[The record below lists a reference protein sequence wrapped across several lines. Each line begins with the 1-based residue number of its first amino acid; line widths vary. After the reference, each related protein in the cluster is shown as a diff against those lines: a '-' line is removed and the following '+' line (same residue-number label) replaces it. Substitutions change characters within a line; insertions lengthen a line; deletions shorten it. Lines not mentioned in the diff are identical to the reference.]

1 MAGVG
6 GPIFDSARRAELA
19 AAFLEGGEHY
29 DKVRPGYPQE
39 SLDWLAGGAAE
50 IHEAVD
56 VGAGTGKYTQL
67 LAARGWRVTAVDPSA
82 DMLGQ
87 LRRNIPD
94 VATLLGTA
102 EDAGLGEDS
111 MDLAVAA
118 QAWHWCDPL
127 AASTELARVLRPGGV
142 LGLVWNQLDVGIPWV
157 HRLARIMH
165 AGDVHKPDFRPH
177 VGPEFRQLTL
187 HETRWQHLVTPE
199 ELLGLAK
206 SRSYYLNANDATRAK
221 VLGNLQWYLFEHLGR
236 VPGEELAL
244 PYSCQT
250 WRAYAQPARPG
261 DTFGPSLDRPPS
273 RS

>member
-1 MAGVG
+1 MAGAG
-6 GPIFDSARRAELA
+6 GPVFDSARRVEMAG
-19 AAFLEGGEHY
+19 AFQEGGEHY

-39 SLDWLAGGAAE
+39 SLDWLAGGTGE
-50 IHEAVD
+50 IHDALD

-87 LRRNIPD
+87 LRRNLPG
-94 VATLLGTA
+94 VTTRLGTA
-102 EDAGLGEDS
+102 EDAGLAENS
-111 MDLAVAA
+111 TDLAVAA

-127 AASTELARVLRPGGV
+127 VASTEMARVLRTGGV

-177 VGPEFRQLTL
+177 VGPEFHGLTS
-187 HETRWQHLVTPE
+187 HETQWQQPVTPE
-199 ELLGLAK
+199 ELLELVK
-206 SRSYYLNANDATRAK
+206 SRSYYLKADDATRAK
-221 VLGNLQWYLFEHLGR
+221 VLGNLQWYLFEHLGH

-250 WRAYAQPARPG
+250 WRAH
-261 DTFGPSLDRPPS
+261 T
-273 RS
+273 